1 MLQTSCV
8 PKNDVMRLILYR
20 HAWDMAAE
28 ICLAQLPML
37 LHDPNAEFKVISNPS
52 LPSAMWSQFCVF
64 RALMFLLR
72 CDIWYT
78 LSYHLF
84 LPLQLYCKEKSICM
98 IEELH
103 LCRHQDIV

>member
-1 MLQTSCV
+1 MSQTSCV
-8 PKNDVMRLILYR
+8 PENDVMRLLLYR

-64 RALMFLLR
+64 RALMFLSR
-72 CDIWYT
+72 CDIWYYT
-78 LSYHLF
+78 VLSLVLAF
-84 LPLQLYCKEKSICM
+84 TAVLQGEIN
-98 IEELH
+98 LH
-103 LCRHQDIV
+103 D